1 MKLNQLRDL
10 VAIVQTGSLRSAAR
24 HLGVAQSGLTR
35 SIRALEKECG
45 GDLFERDAKG
55 MKLTPIG
62 ELFYQRASAAVS
74 ELKRAKEEIAQV
86 RGGTQGSVTV
96 GLSIMPHV
104 GMLPFALRAFYQRF
118 PGVVL
123 KIIEGLYPAIEPGL
137 RNGTIDFYLGAAAQ
151 TMPSA
156 GLIGELLFENTR
168 IVVGRKGHP
177 LSGARTL
184 RELASAEWATPSL
197 DLNAAVDLNDL
208 FDRFALPSPHIR
220 LQAHSAMT
228 VLTALSSSDLLA
240 MLPRQWMD
248 WKLTQNALQIIDI
261 EEQLPAPDIVFVR
274 RADLPLTHA
283 AEHFSDLLRRYSAPS
298 PTAHQ
303 KKPESKMP
311 LAQ

>member
-10 VAIVQTGSLRSAAR
+10 VAIVQCGSLRSAAR

-45 GDLFERDAKG
+45 GDLFEREAKG
-55 MKLTPIG
+55 MTLTTVG

-123 KIIEGLYPAIEPGL
+123 KVIEGLYPAIEPGL
-137 RNGTIDFYLGAAAQ
+137 RNGTIDFYVGVAAQ
-151 TMPSA
+151 ATPSA
-156 GLIGELLFENTR
+156 GLVSEVLFDNTR
-168 IVVGRKGHP
+168 IVVGRRGHP
-177 LSGARTL
+177 LAGARSL
-184 RELASAEWATPSL
+184 RELAEAGWATPSL
-197 DLNAAVDLNDL
+197 DLNATVDLNHL
-208 FDRFALPSPHIR
+208 FAQFGLPQPNIM

-228 VLTALSSSDLLA
+228 VLTAISSSDLLA

-248 WKLTQNALQIIDI
+248 WELTQNALQMINVK
-261 EEQLPAPDIVFVR
+261 ERLSAPDIIFVR
-274 RADLPLTHA
+274 RADLPLTPA
-283 AEHFSDLLRRYSAPS
+283 AEHFSDLLRRYGQPVNSA
-298 PTAHQ
+298 
-303 KKPESKMP
+303 
-311 LAQ
+311 

>member
-55 MKLTPIG
+55 MKLTTIG

-74 ELKRAKEEIAQV
+74 ELRKAKEEIAQV
-86 RGGTQGSVTV
+86 RGSALGSVTV

-123 KIIEGLYPAIEPGL
+123 KIMEGLYPAMEPGL
-137 RNGTIDFYLGAAAQ
+137 RNGTIDFYLGVAAQ

-156 GLIGELLFENTR
+156 GLIGEVLFENTR

-177 LSGARTL
+177 QSGARTL
-184 RELASAEWATPSL
+184 RELADAEWATPSL
-197 DLNAAVDLNDL
+197 DLNAAVDLNEV
-208 FDRFALPSPHIR
+208 FARFGLPPPRIR

-248 WKLTQNALQIIDI
+248 WQLTQNALEPIVIA
-261 EEQLPAPDIVFVR
+261 EQLSAPDIIFVR
-274 RADLPLTHA
+274 RADLPLTPA
-283 AEHFSDLLRRYSAPS
+283 SEYLSDLLRRYGA
-298 PTAHQ
+298 
-303 KKPESKMP
+303 
-311 LAQ
+311 

>member
-10 VAIVQTGSLRSAAR
+10 VAIVQSGSLRAAAR

-45 GDLFERDAKG
+45 GNLFERDAKG
-55 MKLTPIG
+55 MILTPIG

-74 ELKRAKEEIAQV
+74 ELRRAKEEIAQV

-137 RNGTIDFYLGAAAQ
+137 RNGTIDFYLGVAAQ
-151 TMPSA
+151 SSPSV
-156 GLIGELLFENTR
+156 GLVSEVLFENTR

-177 LSGARTL
+177 LAHARSL
-184 RELASAEWATPSL
+184 HELAGAEWATPSL
-197 DLNAAVDLNDL
+197 DLNATVDLNEL
-208 FDRFALPSPHIR
+208 FARFGLPAPNIR

-248 WKLTQNALQIIDI
+248 WPLTQNALQPIAI
-261 EEQLPAPDIVFVR
+261 EEHLSAPDILFVR
-274 RADLPLTHA
+274 RADLPLTPA
-283 AEHFSDLLRRYSAPS
+283 AEHFCDLLRRHS
-298 PTAHQ
+298 P
-303 KKPESKMP
+303 
-311 LAQ
+311 